1 MSVKKPK
8 IRHYGDSALLIDYEV
23 PGYSDRVNT
32 RLHHLAKTLRAQGI
46 WQEIVPS
53 YKSILCAFDIA
64 TMTLGEASAKIE
76 DTLKTLSRSPK
87 TKGKIIEIPVVY
99 GGRYG
104 PDMATIKKTSGLTQS
119 EVIDIHSGQ
128 DYRVCMMGF
137 IPGFCFLSEVP
148 TILQHPRHDTPRAH
162 VPAGS
167 VGIAGWQTGIYGLDS
182 PGGWQI
188 IGRTPLKLF
197 DKTRQASFL
206 MEAGDTLR
214 FIPSSKALFS

>member
-1 MSVKKPK
+1 MLIKPPR
-8 IRHYGDSALLIDYEV
+8 ILPYGDSALLVDYEV
-23 PGYSDRVNT
+23 EGYSEVANT
-32 RLHHLAKTLRAQGI
+32 QLHHAAKALRSDSV

-53 YKSILCAFDIA
+53 YKSILCVFDLAKMTMDSA
-64 TMTLGEASAKIE
+64 TTKIK
-76 DTLKTLSRSPK
+76 KTLSQTPK
-87 TKGKIIEIPVVY
+87 TPQFSGKIIEIPVVY
-99 GGRYG
+99 GGKYG
-104 PDMATIKKTSGLTQS
+104 PDMAAIKKSSGLTQS
-119 EVIDIHSGQ
+119 QIIDTHSGQ

-137 IPGFCFLSEVP
+137 IPGFCFLSEIP
-148 TILQHPRHDTPRAH
+148 PALQHPRHPSPRAN

-197 DKTRQASFL
+197 DKTREDLFL

-214 FIPSSKALFS
+214 FIPSSNAIF

>member
-1 MSVKKPK
+1 MPVKPPL
-8 IRHYGDSALLIDYEV
+8 IRPYGDSALLVEYEAQ
-23 PGYSDRVNT
+23 GYSEEANT
-32 RLHHLAKTLRAQGI
+32 QLHHAAQALRLQAI

-53 YKSILCAFDIA
+53 YKSILCVFDMAAI
-64 TMTLGEASAKIE
+64 TMKAAQKILE
-76 DTLKTLSRSPK
+76 KTVSQLPK
-87 TKGKIIEIPVVY
+87 APKSTGKLIEIPVVY

-104 PDMATIKKTSGLTQS
+104 PDMKAIKKSSGLTQS
-119 EVIDIHSGQ
+119 EIIDIHSGQ

-137 IPGFCFLSEVP
+137 IPGFCFLSEIPAV
-148 TILQHPRHDTPRAH
+148 LQHPRHATPRAH

-197 DKTRQASFL
+197 DKTRENLFL

>member
-1 MSVKKPK
+1 MSVKAPK
-8 IRHYGDSALLIDYEV
+8 ILPFGDSAILIDYET
-23 PGYSDRVNT
+23 PGYSDRVHT
-32 RLHHLAKTLRAQGI
+32 RLSHLAETLRGQKI
-46 WQEIVPS
+46 WQDIVPS
-53 YKSILCAFDIA
+53 YKSVLVVFDVSQQSI
-64 TMTLGEASAKIE
+64 GEAMSKIE
-76 DTLKTLSRSPK
+76 ETLKGLSRAPRR
-87 TKGKIIEIPVVY
+87 KGKVIEIPVVY

-104 PDMATIKKTSGLTQS
+104 PDMESIKKVSGLTQS

-167 VGIAGWQTGIYGLDS
+167 VGIAGWQTGIYGLGS

-188 IGRTPLKLF
+188 IGRTSLTLF
-197 DKTRQASFL
+197 DPKREAPFL
-206 MEAGDTLR
+206 MEAGDKVR
-214 FIPSSKALFS
+214 FIPSSKALF

>member
-1 MSVKKPK
+1 MSIKAPD
-8 IRHYGDSALLIDYEV
+8 IRRYGDSAILIDYEM
-23 PGYSDRVNT
+23 PGYSDRVHT
-32 RLHHLAKTLRAQGI
+32 RLNHLARTLRAQNI
-46 WQEIVPS
+46 WQEVVPS
-53 YKSILCAFDIA
+53 YKSILCVFDIA
-64 TMTLGEASAKIE
+64 VMSLEDASAKIE
-76 DTLKTLSRSPK
+76 ETLKNLSRSPK
-87 TKGKIIEIPVVY
+87 TKGKVIEIPVVY
-99 GGRYG
+99 GGQYG
-104 PDMATIKKTSGLTQS
+104 PDMAAIKKASGLTQS
-119 EVIDIHSGQ
+119 EVIDLHSSQ

-148 TILQHPRHDTPRAH
+148 EALQHPRHDTPRAE

-197 DKTRQASFL
+197 DKTRESLFL

>member
-1 MSVKKPK
+1 MSIKAPN
-8 IRHYGDSALLIDYEV
+8 IQRYGDSAILIDYDV
-23 PGYSDRVNT
+23 SGYSDRVHT
-32 RLHHLAKTLRAQGI
+32 RLNHLAQTLRAQTI
-46 WQEIVPS
+46 WQEVVPS
-53 YKSILCAFDIA
+53 YKSILCVFDLAIMSLDQA
-64 TMTLGEASAKIE
+64 QEKIE
-76 DTLKTLSRSPK
+76 ETVKNLSRSAK
-87 TKGKIIEIPVVY
+87 TKGKVIEIPVVY
-99 GGRYG
+99 GGKYG
-104 PDMATIKKTSGLTQS
+104 PDMAAIKKSSGLTQS
-119 EVIDIHSGQ
+119 QIIDLHSGQ

-148 TILQHPRHDTPRAH
+148 KTLQHPRHDTPRAS

-197 DKTRQASFL
+197 DKTRENLFL